1 MLVATRDDH
10 PRAEAPH
17 FVSAPPPRSAVS
29 RFTGAVQLVGSLIG
43 IPLALIGG
51 YSTYHANF
59 SPEAKCQALRTDIVT
74 MLDKK
79 ADASTLRMLVHRDVV
94 AFERDCGQY
103 DSDAVAAFKTL
114 LAGEKSPSAPPRR
127 AAPVAK
133 TESKSESKIEKTET
147 AAKTEAKIEAK
158 TEAKAEAKTEAKI
171 ARTEAGARIETWK
184 KAQAAAA
191 AIMKREA
198 VKAEAAKTEAAKSD
212 NAEPEKSIQDDPP
225 AVPAD
230 SIDAT
235 WVASVRQALR
245 ESALRPP
252 AETAPELAAPMPP
265 PIVVAPPPG
274 ADVPARA
281 DDHPVPPAPIPNAN

>member
-10 PRAEAPH
+10 PRADAPH
-17 FVSAPPPRSAVS
+17 FMSPAPPRTALS
-29 RFTGAVQLVGSLIG
+29 RFTGAVQLLGSLIG

-103 DSDAVAAFKTL
+103 DADAVAAFQTL
-114 LAGEKSPSAPPRR
+114 LAAEKSPPARR

-133 TESKSESKIEKTET
+133 VESKTESRVEKTET
-147 AAKTEAKIEAK
+147 AN
-158 TEAKAEAKTEAKI
+158 KAET
-171 ARTEAGARIETWK
+171 GARVEAWK

-191 AIMKREA
+191 AIMKRDA
-198 VKAEAAKTEAAKSD
+198 VKAEAAKAETAKPEK
-212 NAEPEKSIQDDPP
+212 AEPEKAVQDESP
-225 AVPAD
+225 AAPAD
-230 SIDAT
+230 SVDTT
-235 WVASVRQALR
+235 WVASVREALR
-245 ESALRPP
+245 ESASRPP
-252 AETAPELAAPMPP
+252 AADAAPELAAPMPP
-265 PIVVAPPPG
+265 PIVVQPEPAP
-274 ADVPARA
+274 RA